1 MGLTTSGGAVGGLRL
16 PDGKWAGHR
25 GFFVDFSTL
34 RLAAVIMRKR
44 RSSNIENTETVLRE
58 VGKWAKEAQRWA
70 VAEAEVEELRFV
82 WRM

>member
-1 MGLTTSGGAVGGLRL
+1 
-16 PDGKWAGHR
+16 
-25 GFFVDFSTL
+25 
-34 RLAAVIMRKR
+34 MRKR